1 MRGDWQRLPEF
12 ISGVVSRR
20 IWEVKFIIAAGQRE
34 SDSKRQPRLTDEILM
49 ISKRYTV
56 IATAVILLISSGSFL
71 SLLNAV
77 QAVISDEKSNST
89 PPVKAKK
96 SGGNT
101 VNQADNDKAEKG
113 AESAPA
119 NRLARE
125 SSPYLLMH
133 AHNPVDWYPW
143 GPAAFEKARA
153 ENKPVFLSV
162 GYSSCYW
169 CHVMER
175 QVFSNPKIA
184 DYMNA
189 HFVCI
194 KVDREE
200 RPDVDDIYM
209 TSLIVYQQATGAGG
223 GGGWPLSM
231 FLTPEGDP
239 IAGAT
244 YLPPEDSPDGRT
256 GFLTVA
262 NRITE
267 IWTDKPESVSGSAAM
282 IAREVRRLSGPLVLA
297 EPTDLNRELLEAV
310 VTGIEGRYDPEYG
323 GVDFNERRP
332 DGPRFPNVP
341 RLQLLLGVHA
351 KNPRPELLKIVDHS
365 LTAMAKGGIR
375 DHLGGGFHRYSTDRR
390 WNVPHFEKML
400 YDQAQLLEV
409 YAQAALLTDNP
420 LYRQVI
426 AELVVFLER
435 EMTLPGGGFCAALDA
450 ETNAIEGESYV
461 WTEAQIRETLKPD
474 DAELFMTA
482 YGFHEP
488 QEFEHGRVLFLPNT
502 IAELAAQLSTDAVS
516 LETRL
521 ADMRTQL
528 LDVRAM
534 RPSPLLDDKVLT
546 EWNALMIQGL
556 ATSGQLLG
564 REHDLQLATK
574 AADFLLTHL
583 RDSEGHLLRSWR
595 NETPGPRGYL
605 DDYACLAS
613 ALRTLHVATKDA
625 RWLTA
630 ANELTTLQIAQF
642 YDESQATFFFT
653 AHDHEKLFARTSSP
667 YDSVSP
673 SGNSIT
679 IRNLLALSAHDPE
692 FRRVAESTLK
702 RFSGALNAA
711 PVSCAGLGM
720 ALQDLLELQAIEAKT
735 ATGLLGLPLKKIRRG
750 VTNETQDVSLTTR
763 LTRPIFTAVASED
776 APQPTADPP
785 LQTALES
792 VEQQAFKP
800 VLPNPLTPSPFKQAQ
815 DSPVKVKIYPYFD
828 KLERG
833 GKCLVAIE
841 LTIADGWHINAN
853 PANPDFTIPTDVKI
867 TSKQKVKM
875 TKVKYPKHELLEVE
889 GQDDPSHVYGERVI
903 IYALLEIA
911 ADETAEEAELE
922 VEVRVQACNSKTCEP
937 PETKK
942 LIGKRPLANPG
953 EEIKRIHESKFPKDD
968 DQETDK
974 DKQKEQDDAQKPENA
989 AEKKAQ

>member
-1 MRGDWQRLPEF
+1 
-12 ISGVVSRR
+12 
-20 IWEVKFIIAAGQRE
+20 
-34 SDSKRQPRLTDEILM
+34 M
-49 ISKRYTV
+49 ISKWFAVNATV
-56 IATAVILLISSGSFL
+56 MILLVSFGSLCGLFPL
-71 SLLNAV
+71 ANAV
-77 QAVISDEKSNST
+77 PATVSDEKSSST
-89 PPVKAKK
+89 PPATPEK
-96 SGGNT
+96 SVTNASEQNEQG
-101 VNQADNDKAEKG
+101 QAPKG
-113 AESAPA
+113 TESVPA

-143 GPAAFEKARA
+143 GPEAFEKARA
-153 ENKPVFLSV
+153 EKKPVFLSV

-175 QVFSNPKIA
+175 QVFSNQKIA
-184 DYMNA
+184 DYMNG

-262 NRITE
+262 NRISELWTE
-267 IWTDKPESVSGSAAM
+267 KQEAVTGSAAM
-282 IAREVRRLSGPLVLA
+282 IAREVRRLSGPMVLA
-297 EPTDLNRELLEAV
+297 EPKELTRELLEAV
-310 VTGIEGRYDPEYG
+310 ATGIEGRYDPDYG

-332 DGPRFPNVP
+332 DGPRFPNAP
-341 RLQLLLGVHA
+341 RLQFLLGLHA
-351 KNPRPELLKIVDHS
+351 ENPRPELLKIVDHS

-400 YDQAQLLEV
+400 YDQAQLLEA

-426 AELVVFLER
+426 EELVVFLER
-435 EMTLPGGGFCAALDA
+435 EMTLPGGGFCSALDA

-461 WTEAQIRETLKPD
+461 WTEAQIREKLKPD

-482 YGFHEP
+482 YGFHEA
-488 QEFEHGRVLFLPNT
+488 QSFEHGRVLFLPIT
-502 IAELAAQLSTDAVS
+502 VAELEAQQSTDAVS
-516 LETRL
+516 LEARL
-521 ADMRTQL
+521 VDMRNQL
-528 LDVRAM
+528 LQVRAM

-556 ATSGQLLG
+556 ATSGQLPG

-642 YDESQATFFFT
+642 YDEAQSTFFFT

-679 IRNLLALSAHDPE
+679 IRNLLALRDHDPQ
-692 FRRVAESTLK
+692 FRNIAESTLK
-702 RFSGALNAA
+702 RFSGALDAA

-720 ALQDLLELQAIEAKT
+720 ALQDLLELQAVEAKG
-735 ATGLLGLPLKKIRRG
+735 ATGLLDSPVRNRLRG
-750 VTNETQDVSLTTR
+750 VTDETRDASVTAR
-763 LTRPIFTAVASED
+763 FGDPIYAAVAGED
-776 APQPTADPP
+776 AQ
-785 LQTALES
+785 QTKEEVPKQTGSES
-792 VEQQAFKP
+792 GEQQAFKP
-800 VLPNPLTPSPFKQAQ
+800 VLPDPVTPQPFKPGQE
-815 DSPVKVKIYPYFD
+815 SPVKVKIYPYFD
-828 KLERG
+828 QLERG
-833 GKCLVAIE
+833 GKCLMAIE

-853 PANPDFTIPTDVKI
+853 PSNPEFTIPTEVKI
-867 TSKQKVKM
+867 TSKQKITM
-875 TKVKYPKHELLEVE
+875 TKVKYPKHELLDVE
-889 GQDDPSHVYGERVI
+889 GQDEPSHVYGERVI

-911 ADETAEEAELE
+911 DDETAEVAELE
-922 VEVRVQACNSKTCEP
+922 VEVKVQACNSKTCEP

-953 EEIKRIHESKFPKDD
+953 DEIKRIHESKFPKDD
-968 DQETDK
+968 EK
-974 DKQKEQDDAQKPENA
+974 DEDEEKADAQKDENGVR
-989 AEKKAQ
+989 KKDE

>member
-1 MRGDWQRLPEF
+1 M
-12 ISGVVSRR
+12 S
-20 IWEVKFIIAAGQRE
+20 
-34 SDSKRQPRLTDEILM
+34 SKKLAVT
-49 ISKRYTV
+49 
-56 IATAVILLISSGSFL
+56 ATAVIWVGSFCGAFPGVA
-71 SLLNAV
+71 NAV
-77 QAVISDEKSNST
+77 QAAISDDGSST
-89 PPVKAKK
+89 TPVTTEESVTNASDQVDKGKAQHGTE
-96 SGGNT
+96 SG
-101 VNQADNDKAEKG
+101 
-113 AESAPA
+113 PA

-143 GPAAFEKARA
+143 GPEAFEKART

-175 QVFSNPKIA
+175 QVFSNQKIA
-184 DYMNA
+184 DFLKE

-262 NRITE
+262 SRVTE
-267 IWTDKPESVSGSAAM
+267 LWTDKKEAVTGSAAM
-282 IAREVRRLSGPLVLA
+282 IAREVRRLSGPMVLA
-297 EPTDLNRELLEAV
+297 EPADLTRELLEAV
-310 VTGIEGRYDPEYG
+310 ATGIEGRYDSEYG

-341 RLQLLLGVHA
+341 RLQFLLGLHA
-351 KNPRPELLKIVDHS
+351 ENPRPELLKIVDHS
-365 LTAMAKGGIR
+365 LTAMANGGIR

-409 YAQAALLTDNP
+409 YAQAALLTENP

-426 AELVVFLER
+426 EELVVFLER
-435 EMTLPGGGFCAALDA
+435 EMTLPGGGFCSALDA

-488 QEFEHGRVLFLPNT
+488 QSFEHGRVLFLPIT
-502 IAELAAQLSTDAVS
+502 VTELAAKNSTDAAG
-516 LETRL
+516 LEARL
-521 ADMRTQL
+521 AEMRSQL
-528 LDVRAM
+528 LQVRSK

-556 ATSGQLLG
+556 ATSGQLPG
-564 REHDLQLATK
+564 REHDLKLASK
-574 AADFLLTHL
+574 AADFLLAHL

-595 NETPGPRGYL
+595 NEKPGPRGYL

-613 ALRTLHVATKDA
+613 ALRTLHTATKDA
-625 RWLTA
+625 RWLAA
-630 ANELTTLQIAQF
+630 ANELTALQIAQF
-642 YDESQATFFFT
+642 YDEAQATFFFT

-679 IRNLLALSAHDPE
+679 IRNLLALRDHDPQ
-692 FRRVAESTLK
+692 FRRIAESTLK
-702 RFSGALNAA
+702 RFSGALDAA

-720 ALQDLLELQAIEAKT
+720 ALQDLLELQAVEAKG
-735 ATGLLGLPLKKIRRG
+735 ATGLLDSQVRKTLR
-750 VTNETQDVSLTTR
+750 VV
-763 LTRPIFTAVASED
+763 
-776 APQPTADPP
+776 TADPQGGSVDARFGHP
-785 LQTALES
+785 VFTSVAAEDAQQPKEEAPKQTES
-792 VEQQAFKP
+792 ESSEQQAFKP
-800 VLPNPLTPSPFKQAQ
+800 VLPDPVTPQPFKQGQ
-815 DSPVKVKIYPYFD
+815 ESPVKVKIYPYFD

-833 GKCLVAIE
+833 GECLMAIE

-853 PANPDFTIPTDVKI
+853 PSNPDFTIPTEVKI

-889 GQDDPSHVYGERVI
+889 GQDEPSHVYGERVI

-911 ADETAEEAELE
+911 ADETADEAELE
-922 VEVRVQACNSKTCEP
+922 VEVKVQACNSKTCEP

-953 EEIKRIHESKFPKDD
+953 DEIKRIHESKFPKDD
-968 DQETDK
+968 EKEK
-974 DKQKEQDDAQKPENA
+974 DGEKDDAQKDENENGI
-989 AEKKAQ
+989 EKKDE

>member
-1 MRGDWQRLPEF
+1 MSLK
-12 ISGVVSRR
+12 
-20 IWEVKFIIAAGQRE
+20 KFAV
-34 SDSKRQPRLTDEILM
+34 
-49 ISKRYTV
+49 TV
-56 IATAVILLISSGSFL
+56 IAGMLPISFISLCGSIPGVA
-71 SLLNAV
+71 NAV
-77 QAVISDEKSNST
+77 QAAVSDEKSSST
-89 PPVKAKK
+89 TPDTTEK
-96 SGGNT
+96 S
-101 VNQADNDKAEKG
+101 VIDASDQAHDGKG
-113 AESAPA
+113 QKGTESVPA

-143 GPAAFEKARA
+143 GPEAFEKARA

-175 QVFSNPKIA
+175 QVFSNQKIA
-184 DYMNA
+184 DYMNE
-189 HFVCI
+189 HFVCV

-231 FLTPEGDP
+231 FLTPAGDP

-267 IWTDKPESVSGSAAM
+267 LWTDKQEAVSGSAAM

-297 EPTDLNRELLEAV
+297 EPKDLTRELLEAV
-310 VTGIEGRYDPEYG
+310 ATGIEGRYDPDYG

-332 DGPRFPNVP
+332 DGPRFPNAP
-341 RLQLLLGVHA
+341 RLQFLLGLHA
-351 KNPRPELLKIVDHS
+351 ENPRPELLKIVDHS

-400 YDQAQLLEV
+400 YDQAQLLEA

-426 AELVVFLER
+426 EELVVFLER
-435 EMTLPGGGFCAALDA
+435 EMTLPGGGFCSALDA

-461 WTEAQIRETLKPD
+461 WTEAQIRETLKPG

-488 QEFEHGRVLFLPNT
+488 QSFEHGRVLFLPIT
-502 IAELAAQLSTDAVS
+502 VAELAAQQSTDTAS
-516 LETRL
+516 LEARL
-521 ADMRTQL
+521 AGMRNQL
-528 LDVRAM
+528 LQVRSM

-556 ATSGQLLG
+556 ATSGQLPG
-564 REHDLQLATK
+564 REHDLQLASK

-583 RDSEGHLLRSWR
+583 RDSDGHLLRSWR
-595 NETPGPRGYL
+595 NEKPGPRGYL

-642 YDESQATFFFT
+642 YDDAQATFFFT

-679 IRNLLALSAHDPE
+679 VRNLLALREHDPQ
-692 FRRVAESTLK
+692 FRSIAESTLK
-702 RFSGALNAA
+702 RFSGALDAA

-720 ALQDLLELQAIEAKT
+720 ALQDLLELQTKEAKGS
-735 ATGLLGLPLKKIRRG
+735 TGLLDSPVRDTLRVVTADTGDVG
-750 VTNETQDVSLTTR
+750 VTAGFASPVFTSIAGEDTQQPKNEAPKQ
-763 LTRPIFTAVASED
+763 PESEG
-776 APQPTADPP
+776 
-785 LQTALES
+785 

-800 VLPNPLTPSPFKQAQ
+800 VLPDPLTPSPFRQGQ
-815 DSPVKVKIYPYFD
+815 ESPVKVKIYPYFD

-833 GKCLVAIE
+833 GTCLMAIE

-853 PANPDFTIPTDVKI
+853 PSNPDFTIPTEVKI
-867 TSKQKVKM
+867 TSKQKIKM
-875 TKVKYPKHELLEVE
+875 TKVKYPKHELLDVE
-889 GQDDPSHVYGERVI
+889 GQDEPTHVYGERVI
-903 IYALLEIA
+903 VYALLEIA
-911 ADETAEEAELE
+911 ADETAEEAVLE
-922 VEVRVQACNSKTCEP
+922 VEVKVQACNSKTCEP

-953 EEIKRIHESKFPKDD
+953 DEIKRIHESKFPKDEEKD
-968 DQETDK
+968 EQSKEEDK
-974 DKQKEQDDAQKPENA
+974 DAAQKDEKGV
-989 AEKKAQ
+989 EKKGE

>member
-1 MRGDWQRLPEF
+1 MVSVPLPSRLPRF
-12 ISGVVSRR
+12 FAGISDGTRSVPDTSS
-20 IWEVKFIIAAGQRE
+20 QT
-34 SDSKRQPRLTDEILM
+34 DPQSKPRLSDEIFM
-49 ISKRYTV
+49 HSIRFV
-56 IATAVILLISSGSFL
+56 VPATAVIMVCTFGSLCSSFTGVVNSVHA
-71 SLLNAV
+71 AV
-77 QAVISDEKSNST
+77 AVEGNST
-89 PPVKAKK
+89 TPATTEESVTNTSVQGDNGQTAKAME
-96 SGGNT
+96 SGPT
-101 VNQADNDKAEKG
+101 
-113 AESAPA
+113 

-125 SSPYLLMH
+125 SSPYLLLH

-143 GPAAFEKARA
+143 GPEAFEKART
-153 ENKPVFLSV
+153 EGKPVFLSV

-175 QVFSNPKIA
+175 QVFSNQKIA
-184 DYMNA
+184 DYMNE
-189 HFVCI
+189 HFICV

-200 RPDVDDIYM
+200 RPDIDDIYM

-262 NRITE
+262 SRIME
-267 IWTDKPESVSGSAAM
+267 LWTDKQETLSGSAAM
-282 IAREVRRLSGPLVLA
+282 IAREVRRLSGPMILA
-297 EPTDLNRELLEAV
+297 EPKELTRELLEAV
-310 VTGIEGRYDPEYG
+310 VAGIEGRYDPEYG
-323 GVDFNERRP
+323 GVDFNQRRP

-341 RLQLLLGVHA
+341 RLQFLLALHA
-351 KNPRPELLKIVDHS
+351 ENPRPEILKIVDHT

-400 YDQAQLLEV
+400 YDQAQLLEA

-426 AELVVFLER
+426 EELVVFIER
-435 EMTLPGGGFCAALDA
+435 EMTLPGGGFCSALDA

-461 WTEAQIRETLKPD
+461 WTEAQIREALKPE

-488 QEFEHGRVLFLPNT
+488 QSFEHGRVLFLPVT
-502 IAELAAQLSTDAVS
+502 VTELAAIQSTDAAS
-516 LETRL
+516 LEARL
-521 ADMRTQL
+521 ADMRNQL
-528 LDVRAM
+528 LQIRSK

-556 ATSGQLLG
+556 ATSGQLPG
-564 REHDLQLATK
+564 REHDLQLASK

-642 YDESQATFFFT
+642 YDEAQSTFFFT

-679 IRNLLALSAHDPE
+679 IRNLLALSNDNPK
-692 FRRVAESTLK
+692 FREIAESTLR
-702 RFSGALNAA
+702 RFSGALDAA

-720 ALQDLLELQAIEAKT
+720 ALQDLLQLKSMET
-735 ATGLLGLPLKKIRRG
+735 TGATGLLDSAVRKTFRV
-750 VTNETQDVSLTTR
+750 VTVEPQDGCVTAR
-763 LTRPIFTAVASED
+763 FGRPIFTSVDGEVGQTLKEEAPENTESEIG
-776 APQPTADPP
+776 
-785 LQTALES
+785 
-792 VEQQAFKP
+792 EQHAFKP
-800 VLPNPLTPSPFKQAQ
+800 VLPDPLTPSPFKQGQ
-815 DSPVKVKIYPYFD
+815 ESPVKVKIYPYFD

-833 GKCLVAIE
+833 SKCLVAIE

-853 PANPDFTIPTDVKI
+853 PANPEFTIPTEVKI
-867 TSKQKVKM
+867 TSKQKIRM
-875 TKVKYPKHELLEVE
+875 TKVKYPKHELLDVE
-889 GQDDPSHVYGERVI
+889 GQDEPSHVYGERVI

-911 ADETAEEAELE
+911 ADETADEAELE
-922 VEVRVQACNSKTCEP
+922 VEVKVQACNSKTCEP
-937 PETKK
+937 PETRK
-942 LIGKRPLANPG
+942 LVGKRPLANPG
-953 EEIKRIHESKFPKDD
+953 DEIKRINESKFPK
-968 DQETDK
+968 EGEE
-974 DKQKEQDDAQKPENA
+974 KQD
-989 AEKKAQ
+989 AEKDVKDE

>member
-1 MRGDWQRLPEF
+1 
-12 ISGVVSRR
+12 
-20 IWEVKFIIAAGQRE
+20 
-34 SDSKRQPRLTDEILM
+34 M
-49 ISKRYTV
+49 ISKWFAVNATV
-56 IATAVILLISSGSFL
+56 MILLVSCGSLCGLFPGVA
-71 SLLNAV
+71 NAV
-77 QAVISDEKSNST
+77 QATGSDEKSNST
-89 PPVKAKK
+89 TPATTEK
-96 SGGNT
+96 SVTNASEPDDHG
-101 VNQADNDKAEKG
+101 QAPQGTEAV
-113 AESAPA
+113 PA

-143 GPAAFEKARA
+143 GPEAFEKARA
-153 ENKPVFLSV
+153 ENRPVFLSV

-175 QVFSNPKIA
+175 QVFSNQKIA
-184 DYMNA
+184 DYMNE

-239 IAGAT
+239 VAGAT

-262 NRITE
+262 SRITE
-267 IWTDKPESVSGSAAM
+267 LWTDKQEAVAGSAAM
-282 IAREVRRLSGPLVLA
+282 IAREVRRLSGPMVLA
-297 EPTDLNRELLEAV
+297 EPKDLTRELLDAV
-310 VTGIEGRYDPEYG
+310 VTGIEGRYDPDHG

-332 DGPRFPNVP
+332 EGPRFPNAP
-341 RLQLLLGVHA
+341 RLLFLLGLHA
-351 KNPRPELLKIVDHS
+351 ENPRPELLKIVDHS

-400 YDQAQLLEV
+400 YDQAQLLET

-420 LYRQVI
+420 LYLRVI
-426 AELVVFLER
+426 ADLVVFLER
-435 EMTLPGGGFCAALDA
+435 EMTLPGGGFCSALDA

-488 QEFEHGRVLFLPNT
+488 QSFEHGRVLFLPIT
-502 IAELAAQLSTDAVS
+502 VEELAAQQSIDAVS
-516 LETRL
+516 LEARL
-521 ADMRTQL
+521 ADMRNQL
-528 LDVRAM
+528 LQVRSM

-556 ATSGQLLG
+556 ATSGQLPG
-564 REHDLQLATK
+564 REHDLQLAAK

-613 ALRTLHVATKDA
+613 ALRTLHGATQDA

-642 YDESQATFFFT
+642 YDEAQSTFFFT

-673 SGNSIT
+673 SGNSIA
-679 IRNLLALSAHDPE
+679 IRNLLALSDHDPQ
-692 FRRVAESTLK
+692 FRKVAESTLK
-702 RFSGALNAA
+702 RFSGALDAA

-720 ALQDLLELQAIEAKT
+720 ALQDLLALQAK
-735 ATGLLGLPLKKIRRG
+735 
-750 VTNETQDVSLTTR
+750 D
-763 LTRPIFTAVASED
+763 D
-776 APQPTADPP
+776 APQPNGSDSGA
-785 LQTALES
+785 
-792 VEQQAFKP
+792 QQAFKP
-800 VLPNPLTPSPFKQAQ
+800 VLPDPLAPSPFRQGQ
-815 DSPVKVKIYPYFD
+815 ESPVKVKIYPYFD

-833 GKCLVAIE
+833 GKCLMAIE

-853 PANPDFTIPTDVKI
+853 PSNPDFTIPTEVKI

-875 TKVKYPKHELLEVE
+875 TKVKYPKHELLDVE
-889 GQDDPSHVYGERVI
+889 GQDEPSHVYGERVI

-911 ADETAEEAELE
+911 ADETAEVAELE
-922 VEVRVQACNSKTCEP
+922 VEVKVQACNSKACEL

-953 EEIKRIHESKFPKDD
+953 DKIKRMHVSKFPKDD
-968 DQETDK
+968 GK
-974 DKQKEQDDAQKPENA
+974 DEDEEKADALQDGKNV
-989 AEKKAQ
+989 EKKDE

>member
-1 MRGDWQRLPEF
+1 
-12 ISGVVSRR
+12 
-20 IWEVKFIIAAGQRE
+20 
-34 SDSKRQPRLTDEILM
+34 
-49 ISKRYTV
+49 
-56 IATAVILLISSGSFL
+56 
-71 SLLNAV
+71 
-77 QAVISDEKSNST
+77 
-89 PPVKAKK
+89 
-96 SGGNT
+96 
-101 VNQADNDKAEKG
+101 
-113 AESAPA
+113 
-119 NRLARE
+119 
-125 SSPYLLMH
+125 
-133 AHNPVDWYPW
+133 VDWYPW
-143 GPAAFEKARA
+143 GPEAFEKART
-153 ENKPVFLSV
+153 EGKPVFLSV

-175 QVFSNPKIA
+175 QVFSNQKIA
-184 DYMNA
+184 DYMNE
-189 HFVCI
+189 HFVCV

-200 RPDVDDIYM
+200 RPDIDDIYM

-267 IWTDKPESVSGSAAM
+267 LWTDKRETISGSAAM

-297 EPTDLNRELLEAV
+297 QPKELTRDLLEAV

-323 GVDFNERRP
+323 GVDFNQRRT

-341 RLQLLLGVHA
+341 RLLFLLELHA
-351 KNPRPELLKIVDHS
+351 EIPRPELLRIVDHS

-400 YDQAQLLEV
+400 YDQAQLLEA
-409 YAQAALLTDNP
+409 YARAALLTGNP
-420 LYRQVI
+420 MYRQVI
-426 AELVVFLER
+426 EELVVFVER
-435 EMTLPGGGFCAALDA
+435 EMTLPGGGFCSALDA

-461 WTEAQIRETLKPD
+461 WTEAQIREALKPD

-488 QEFEHGRVLFLPNT
+488 QSFEHGRVLFLPVT
-502 IAELAAQLSTDAVS
+502 VTELAAIQSTDAVS
-516 LETRL
+516 LEARL
-521 ADMRTQL
+521 ADMRNQL
-528 LDVRAM
+528 LQIRSK

-546 EWNALMIQGL
+546 EWNALLIQGL
-556 ATSGQLLG
+556 ATSGQLPG
-564 REHDLQLATK
+564 REHDLQLASK

-583 RDSEGHLLRSWR
+583 RDTDGHLLRSWR

-642 YDESQATFFFT
+642 YDEAQSTFFFT

-679 IRNLLALSAHDPE
+679 IRNLLALRDHDPQ
-692 FRRVAESTLK
+692 FRNIAESTLK
-702 RFSGALNAA
+702 RFSGALDAA

-720 ALQDLLELQAIEAKT
+720 ALQDLLELQAVEAKG
-735 ATGLLGLPLKKIRRG
+735 ATGLL
-750 VTNETQDVSLTTR
+750 
-763 LTRPIFTAVASED
+763 D
-776 APQPTADPP
+776 APVRNTLRGFTEKTRDASVTARFGDAICVSVAGDDAEQPKEEVPQ
-785 LQTALES
+785 QTGAES
-792 VEQQAFKP
+792 VQQAFKP
-800 VLPNPLTPSPFKQAQ
+800 VLPDPVAPQPFRQGKE
-815 DSPVKVKIYPYFD
+815 SPVKVKIYPYFD

-833 GKCLVAIE
+833 GECLMAIE

-853 PANPDFTIPTDVKI
+853 PSNPDFTIPTEVKI
-867 TSKQKVKM
+867 TSKQKIKM
-875 TKVKYPKHELLEVE
+875 TRVKYPKHELLEVE
-889 GQDDPSHVYGERVI
+889 GQDEPSHVYGERVI

-911 ADETAEEAELE
+911 ADETAKEAELE
-922 VEVRVQACNSKTCEP
+922 VEVKVQACNSKTCEP

-968 DQETDK
+968 EQDEIEDK
-974 DKQKEQDDAQKPENA
+974 DAAQKVEKGV
-989 AEKKAQ
+989 EKKNE

>member
-1 MRGDWQRLPEF
+1 M
-12 ISGVVSRR
+12 S
-20 IWEVKFIIAAGQRE
+20 
-34 SDSKRQPRLTDEILM
+34 SKRFAV
-49 ISKRYTV
+49 S
-56 IATAVILLISSGSFL
+56 ATALVLQVSLGSLCGLFSGASI
-71 SLLNAV
+71 AV
-77 QAVISDEKSNST
+77 QAAVSDEKSSPTT
-89 PPVKAKK
+89 PLTTEK
-96 SGGNT
+96 SVPN
-101 VNQADNDKAEKG
+101 ASDPDHSDRAEKG
-113 AESAPA
+113 TESVEA

-143 GPAAFEKARA
+143 GPEAFEKARA

-175 QVFSNPKIA
+175 QVFSSRKIA
-184 DYMNA
+184 DYMNE

-244 YLPPEDSPDGRT
+244 YLPPEDSPEGRT

-267 IWTDKPESVSGSAAM
+267 LWTDKQEAVSGSAAM
-282 IAREVRRLSGPLVLA
+282 IAREVRRLSGPMVLA
-297 EPTDLNRELLEAV
+297 EPKDLTRELLEAV
-310 VTGIEGRYDPEYG
+310 ATAIEGRYDPDYG

-341 RLQLLLGVHA
+341 RLQFLLGLHA
-351 KNPRPELLKIVDHS
+351 ESPRPELLKIVDHS

-400 YDQAQLLEV
+400 YDQAQLLEA

-426 AELVVFLER
+426 DELVVFLER
-435 EMTLPGGGFCAALDA
+435 EMTLPGGGFCSALDA

-488 QEFEHGRVLFLPNT
+488 QSFEHGRVLYLPIT
-502 IAELAAQLSTDAVS
+502 VAELAAQQSTDAVS

-521 ADMRTQL
+521 ADMRNQL
-528 LDVRAM
+528 LHVRSM

-556 ATSGQLLG
+556 ATSGQLPG
-564 REHDLQLATK
+564 RQHDLQLASK

-595 NETPGPRGYL
+595 NDTPGPRGYL

-613 ALRTLHVATKDA
+613 ALRTLHLATKDA

-630 ANELTTLQIAQF
+630 ANELTTLQIALF
-642 YDESQATFFFT
+642 YDAAQSTFFFT

-679 IRNLLALSAHDPE
+679 IRNLLALRDHDPQ
-692 FRRVAESTLK
+692 FRNIAESTLK
-702 RFSGALNAA
+702 RFSGALDAA

-720 ALQDLLELQAIEAKT
+720 ALQDLLALQAVEAKG
-735 ATGLLGLPLKKIRRG
+735 ATGLLDSPVRNTLRG
-750 VTNETQDVSLTTR
+750 VTDATR
-763 LTRPIFTAVASED
+763 DASVTVRLGDPVYASVAGED
-776 APQPTADPP
+776 AKQPKEEVPKRTGA
-785 LQTALES
+785 ES
-792 VEQQAFKP
+792 GEQQAFKP
-800 VLPNPLTPSPFKQAQ
+800 VLPDPVAPQPFRQGKE
-815 DSPVKVKIYPYFD
+815 SRVKVKIYPYFD

-833 GKCLVAIE
+833 GECLMAIE

-853 PANPDFTIPTDVKI
+853 PANPDFTIPTEVKI
-867 TSKQKVKM
+867 TSKQKIKM
-875 TKVKYPKHELLEVE
+875 TRVKYPKHELLEVE
-889 GQDDPSHVYGERVI
+889 GQDEPSHVYGERVI

-911 ADETAEEAELE
+911 ADETAEAAELE
-922 VEVRVQACNSKTCEP
+922 VEVKVQACNSKTCEP

-953 EEIKRIHESKFPKDD
+953 DEIKRIHESKFPKDD
-968 DQETDK
+968 EKDEVEDK
-974 DKQKEQDDAQKPENA
+974 DDAQKVEKA
-989 AEKKAQ
+989 VEKKNE

>member
-1 MRGDWQRLPEF
+1 MN
-12 ISGVVSRR
+12 
-20 IWEVKFIIAAGQRE
+20 
-34 SDSKRQPRLTDEILM
+34 SKRLAVT
-49 ISKRYTV
+49 
-56 IATAVILLISSGSFL
+56 AAAVIWVGSFCG
-71 SLLNAV
+71 SFPGMANAV
-77 QAVISDEKSNST
+77 QAAASDDESST
-89 PPVKAKK
+89 TPVTTEESVTNASDQVDHGKAQEETK
-96 SGGNT
+96 SGP
-101 VNQADNDKAEKG
+101 V
-113 AESAPA
+113 

-143 GPAAFEKARA
+143 GPEAFEKART

-175 QVFSNPKIA
+175 QVFSNQKIA
-184 DYMNA
+184 DYMKE

-244 YLPPEDSPDGRT
+244 YLPPEDSADGRT

-262 NRITE
+262 SRITE
-267 IWTDKPESVSGSAAM
+267 LWTEKKETVSGSAAM
-282 IAREVRRLSGPLVLA
+282 IAREVRRLSGPMVLA
-297 EPTDLNRELLEAV
+297 EPADLTRELLEAV
-310 VTGIEGRYDPEYG
+310 VTGIEGRYDSEYG

-341 RLQLLLGVHA
+341 RLLFLLGLHA
-351 KNPRPELLKIVDHS
+351 ENPRPELLKIVDHS

-409 YAQAALLTDNP
+409 YAQAALLTENP

-426 AELVVFLER
+426 EELVVFLER
-435 EMTLPGGGFCAALDA
+435 EMTLPGGGFCSALDA

-461 WTEAQIRETLKPD
+461 WTEAQIRETLAPD

-488 QEFEHGRVLFLPNT
+488 QSFEHGRVLFLPIT
-502 IAELAAQLSTDAVS
+502 VAELAAENSTDVAS
-516 LETRL
+516 LEARL
-521 ADMRTQL
+521 AEMRSQL
-528 LDVRAM
+528 LQVRSK

-556 ATSGQLLG
+556 ATSGQLPG
-564 REHDLQLATK
+564 REHDLQLASK
-574 AADFLLTHL
+574 AADFLLAHL
-583 RDSEGHLLRSWR
+583 RDGEGHLLRSWR

-613 ALRTLHVATKDA
+613 ALRTLHAATKDA
-625 RWLTA
+625 RWLAT
-630 ANELTTLQIAQF
+630 ANELTALQIAQF
-642 YDESQATFFFT
+642 YDEAQATFFFT

-679 IRNLLALSAHDPE
+679 IRNLLALRDHDPQ
-692 FRRVAESTLK
+692 FRRIAESTLK
-702 RFSGALNAA
+702 RFSGALDAA

-720 ALQDLLELQAIEAKT
+720 ALQDLLELQAVEAQG
-735 ATGLLGLPLKKIRRG
+735 AVGLLDSPLNRTSRVITADLDG
-750 VTNETQDVSLTTR
+750 GSVNTR
-763 LTRPIFTAVASED
+763 LVHPVFTSD
-776 APQPTADPP
+776 AAENAQQPKEELPV
-785 LQTALES
+785 QTEPES
-792 VEQQAFKP
+792 SEQQAFKP
-800 VLPNPLTPSPFKQAQ
+800 VLPDPVAPSPFKQGQ
-815 DSPVKVKIYPYFD
+815 ESPVKVKIYPYFD

-833 GKCLVAIE
+833 GKCLMAIE

-853 PANPDFTIPTDVKI
+853 PSNPDFTIPTEVKI
-867 TSKQKVKM
+867 TSKQKIKM

-889 GQDDPSHVYGERVI
+889 GQNDPSHVYGEKVI

-911 ADETAEEAELE
+911 DDETADEAELE
-922 VEVRVQACNSKTCEP
+922 VEVKVQACNSKTCEP

-953 EEIKRIHESKFPKDD
+953 DEIKRIHESKFPKDD
-968 DQETDK
+968 EKGK
-974 DKQKEQDDAQKPENA
+974 DGEKDDAQKDENGI
-989 AEKKAQ
+989 EKKAE

>member
-1 MRGDWQRLPEF
+1 M
-12 ISGVVSRR
+12 S
-20 IWEVKFIIAAGQRE
+20 
-34 SDSKRQPRLTDEILM
+34 SKTLAVT
-49 ISKRYTV
+49 
-56 IATAVILLISSGSFL
+56 ATAVVLLSSVGSLCGSFPGLSLTVQTTVADEVSSTSPVATEESVTSALSESGKDKAKNGTESGS
-71 SLLNAV
+71 
-77 QAVISDEKSNST
+77 
-89 PPVKAKK
+89 
-96 SGGNT
+96 
-101 VNQADNDKAEKG
+101 
-113 AESAPA
+113 A
-119 NRLARE
+119 NRLSRE

-143 GPAAFEKARA
+143 GPEAFEKART
-153 ENKPVFLSV
+153 ESKPVFLSV

-175 QVFSNPKIA
+175 QVFSNRKIA
-184 DYMNA
+184 DYMNE

-200 RPDVDDIYM
+200 RPDIDDIYM

-267 IWTDKPESVSGSAAM
+267 LWTDRKEAVSGSAAM
-282 IAREVRRLSGPLVLA
+282 IAREVRRLSGPMVLA
-297 EPTDLNRELLEAV
+297 EPRDLTRELLEAV
-310 VTGIEGRYDPEYG
+310 VTGIEGRYDPDYG

-341 RLQLLLGVHA
+341 RLQFLLGLHGES
-351 KNPRPELLKIVDHS
+351 PRPELLKIVEHS

-400 YDQAQLLEV
+400 YDQAQMLEV

-426 AELVVFLER
+426 DELVVFLER
-435 EMTLPGGGFCAALDA
+435 EMTLPGGGFCSALDA

-488 QEFEHGRVLFLPNT
+488 QSFEHGRVLFLPIT
-502 IAELAAQLSTDAVS
+502 LAELAATHATDAAS
-516 LETRL
+516 LEARL
-521 ADMRTQL
+521 VEMRSQL
-528 LDVRAM
+528 LQVRSK
-534 RPSPLLDDKVLT
+534 RPRPLLDDKVLT

-556 ATSGQLLG
+556 ATSGQLPG
-564 REHDLQLATK
+564 REHDLQLASK

-613 ALRTLHVATKDA
+613 ALRTLHMATKDA

-630 ANELTTLQIAQF
+630 ANDLTTLQIAQF
-642 YDESQATFFFT
+642 YDEAQSTFYFT

-679 IRNLLALSAHDPE
+679 IRNLLALSDHHPE
-692 FRRVAESTLK
+692 FRQIAKSTLT
-702 RFSGALNAA
+702 RFSGALDSA

-720 ALQDLLELQAIEAKT
+720 ALQDLLELQTAEAKG
-735 ATGLLGLPLKKIRRG
+735 ASGLLNSKDQRTSRVAISDTRDFS
-750 VTNETQDVSLTTR
+750 VTSR
-763 LTRPIFTAVASED
+763 LGRPIFSSVAAED
-776 APQPTADPP
+776 AQQSEGDASKPT
-785 LQTALES
+785 ES
-792 VEQQAFKP
+792 ESIEHQAFKP
-800 VLPNPLTPSPFKQAQ
+800 VLPDPGTLSPLKQGQ
-815 DSPVKVKIYPYFD
+815 ESPVKVKIYPYFD

-853 PANPDFTIPTDVKI
+853 PSSPDFTIPTEVKI
-867 TSKQKVKM
+867 TSKQKIKM
-875 TKVKYPKHELLEVE
+875 TRVKYPKHELLDVE
-889 GQDDPSHVYGERVI
+889 GQDEPSHVYGGRVI
-903 IYALLEIA
+903 VYALLEIA
-911 ADETAEEAELE
+911 AEETANEAELE
-922 VEVRVQACNSKTCEP
+922 VEVKVQACNSQTCEP

-942 LIGKRPLANPG
+942 LVGKRPLANPG
-953 EEIKRIHESKFPKDD
+953 DEIKRIHESKFPKDD
-968 DQETDK
+968 EKEEEQEEGKVDVRK
-974 DKQKEQDDAQKPENA
+974 DTKGV
-989 AEKKAQ
+989 EKKVK

>member
-1 MRGDWQRLPEF
+1 MNL
-12 ISGVVSRR
+12 
-20 IWEVKFIIAAGQRE
+20 
-34 SDSKRQPRLTDEILM
+34 KRFAVT
-49 ISKRYTV
+49 
-56 IATAVILLISSGSFL
+56 ATAVILLV
-71 SLLNAV
+71 SLCGPFPRVANAV
-77 QAVISDEKSNST
+77 PVAASDEKSSSGA
-89 PPVKAKK
+89 PVTTETSVTNASNQDDNGKANE
-96 SGGNT
+96 GT
-101 VNQADNDKAEKG
+101 
-113 AESAPA
+113 ESVPA

-143 GPAAFEKARA
+143 GPEAFEKARA

-175 QVFSNPKIA
+175 QVFSNQKIA
-184 DYMNA
+184 AYMNE

-267 IWTDKPESVSGSAAM
+267 LWTDKQEAVTGSAAM
-282 IAREVRRLSGPLVLA
+282 IAREVRRLSGPMVLA
-297 EPTDLNRELLEAV
+297 EPKDLTRELLEAV
-310 VTGIEGRYDPEYG
+310 VTGIEGRYDPDYG

-332 DGPRFPNVP
+332 DGPRFPNAP
-341 RLQLLLGVHA
+341 RLQFLLGLHA
-351 KNPRPELLKIVDHS
+351 ENPRPELLKIVDHS

-400 YDQAQLLEV
+400 YDQAQLLEA

-426 AELVVFLER
+426 EELVVFLER
-435 EMTLPGGGFCAALDA
+435 EMTLPGGGFCSALDA

-488 QEFEHGRVLFLPNT
+488 QSFEHGRVLFLPNT
-502 IAELAAQLSTDAVS
+502 VAELAAQQSTDAVS

-521 ADMRTQL
+521 ADMRNQL
-528 LDVRAM
+528 LHVRSK

-556 ATSGQLLG
+556 ATSGQLPG
-564 REHDLQLATK
+564 REHDLQLAAK

-595 NETPGPRGYL
+595 NEKPGPRGYL

-630 ANELTTLQIAQF
+630 AIELTRLQIAQF
-642 YDESQATFFFT
+642 YDEAQSTFFFT

-679 IRNLLALSAHDPE
+679 IRNLLALSDHDPQ
-692 FRRVAESTLK
+692 FRSIAESTLK
-702 RFSGALNAA
+702 RFSGALDAA

-720 ALQDLLELQAIEAKT
+720 ALQDLLELQAVEAKS
-735 ATGLLGLPLKKIRRG
+735 ATGLLDSPVRKTLRG
-750 VTNETQDVSLTTR
+750 VTADPQDASVTAR
-763 LTRPIFTAVASED
+763 LGRSIFTSVVGENSQPEEEAPEPSES
-776 APQPTADPP
+776 
-785 LQTALES
+785 ES

-800 VLPNPLTPSPFKQAQ
+800 VLAGPLAPSPFRQGQ
-815 DSPVKVKIYPYFD
+815 ESPVKVKIYPYFD

-833 GKCLVAIE
+833 GKCLMAIE

-853 PANPDFTIPTDVKI
+853 PSNPDFTIPTEVKI
-867 TSKQKVKM
+867 TSKQKIKM

-889 GQDDPSHVYGERVI
+889 GQDEPSHVYGERVI

-911 ADETAEEAELE
+911 ADETAEVAELE
-922 VEVRVQACNSKTCEP
+922 VEVKVQACNSKTCEP

-953 EEIKRIHESKFPKDD
+953 DEIKRIHESKFPKDD
-968 DQETDK
+968 EKNEDEEK
-974 DKQKEQDDAQKPENA
+974 DGAQKD
-989 AEKKAQ
+989 EKGIDKKVE

>member
-1 MRGDWQRLPEF
+1 MSSIKLA
-12 ISGVVSRR
+12 V
-20 IWEVKFIIAAGQRE
+20 
-34 SDSKRQPRLTDEILM
+34 T
-49 ISKRYTV
+49 
-56 IATAVILLISSGSFL
+56 ATTAILLSSLCGSCCGVA
-71 SLLNAV
+71 SAM
-77 QAVISDEKSNST
+77 QAVADESVATTPVTTEESVKNASD
-89 PPVKAKK
+89 
-96 SGGNT
+96 
-101 VNQADNDKAEKG
+101 QADNGTAKKAT
-113 AESAPA
+113 ESGPA

-143 GPAAFEKARA
+143 GPEAFEKARS

-175 QVFSNPKIA
+175 QVFSNQKIA
-184 DYMNA
+184 DYMKE

-262 NRITE
+262 SRVTE
-267 IWTDKPESVSGSAAM
+267 LWTDKKEAVTGSAAM
-282 IAREVRRLSGPLVLA
+282 IAREVRRLSGPMVLA
-297 EPTDLNRELLEAV
+297 EPKELSRELLEAV
-310 VTGIEGRYDPEYG
+310 VTGIEGRYDPDFG

-341 RLQLLLGVHA
+341 RLQFLLGLHGE
-351 KNPRPELLKIVDHS
+351 NPRPELLKIVEHS

-409 YAQAALLTDNP
+409 YAQAALLADNP

-426 AELVVFLER
+426 EELVVFLER
-435 EMTLPGGGFCAALDA
+435 EMTLPDGGFCSALDA

-488 QEFEHGRVLFLPNT
+488 QSFEHGRVLFLPIT
-502 IAELAAQLSTDAVS
+502 VAELAAQESTDAAS
-516 LETRL
+516 LEARL
-521 ADMRTQL
+521 ADMRNQL
-528 LDVRAM
+528 LQVRKQ

-556 ATSGQLLG
+556 ATSGQLPG
-564 REHDLQLATK
+564 REHDLQLASK

-583 RDSEGHLLRSWR
+583 RDNEGHLLRSWR
-595 NETPGPRGYL
+595 NDIPGPRGYL
-605 DDYACLAS
+605 DDYACLTS
-613 ALRTLHVATKDA
+613 ALRTLHDATKDA

-630 ANELTTLQIAQF
+630 ADELTTLQIAQF
-642 YDESQATFFFT
+642 YDEAQSTFFFT

-679 IRNLLALSAHDPE
+679 IRNLLALSDHNPQ
-692 FRRVAESTLK
+692 FRKVAESTLK
-702 RFSGALNAA
+702 RFSGAMDAA

-720 ALQDLLELQAIEAKT
+720 ALQDLLELQAAEAKA
-735 ATGLLGLPLKKIRRG
+735 ATGLLNSPVNRASR
-750 VTNETQDVSLTTR
+750 VLTTDTRNGRVISR
-763 LTRPIFTAVASED
+763 LGRPIFTSADDENAESPKEE
-776 APQPTADPP
+776 APKPKEA
-785 LQTALES
+785 EG
-792 VEQQAFKP
+792 VEQQTFKP
-800 VLPNPLTPSPFKQAQ
+800 VLPDPATPSPFKQGQ
-815 DSPVKVKIYPYFD
+815 ESPVKVKIYPYYD

-833 GKCLVAIE
+833 GKCMMAIE
-841 LTIADGWHINAN
+841 LTIADGWHVNAN
-853 PANPDFTIPTDVKI
+853 PSNPKFTIPTEVKI
-867 TSKQKVKM
+867 TSKQKIKLA
-875 TKVKYPKHELLEVE
+875 KVKYPKHELLEVE
-889 GQDDPSHVYGERVI
+889 GQDEPSHVYGKRVI

-911 ADETAEEAELE
+911 ADETADEAELE
-922 VEVRVQACNSKTCEP
+922 VEVKVQACNSKTCEP

-953 EEIKRIHESKFPKDD
+953 DEIKRIHESKFPKDD
-968 DQETDK
+968 EKEEDK
-974 DKQKEQDDAQKPENA
+974 EKDDAPKDDAKNDDARKDENDV
-989 AEKKAQ
+989 EKKDE

>member
-1 MRGDWQRLPEF
+1 M
-12 ISGVVSRR
+12 SSK
-20 IWEVKFIIAAGQRE
+20 KFAVTAG
-34 SDSKRQPRLTDEILM
+34 S
-49 ISKRYTV
+49 
-56 IATAVILLISSGSFL
+56 VILLVSFGSLCSSIPGIV
-71 SLLNAV
+71 NAGQV
-77 QAVISDEKSNST
+77 VVSDEKNSSTT
-89 PPVKAKK
+89 PVTTEK
-96 SGGNT
+96 SVTNAT
-101 VNQADNDKAEKG
+101 DQNDHDKAPKG
-113 AESAPA
+113 TKSFPA

-143 GPAAFEKARA
+143 GPEAFEKARA

-175 QVFSNPKIA
+175 QVFSNQKIA
-184 DYMNA
+184 DYMNE

-262 NRITE
+262 SRITE
-267 IWTDKPESVSGSAAM
+267 LWTNKQEALTGSAAM
-282 IAREVRRLSGPLVLA
+282 IAREVRRLSGPMVLA
-297 EPTDLNRELLEAV
+297 EPKDLTRELLEAV

-332 DGPRFPNVP
+332 DGPRFPNAP
-341 RLQLLLGVHA
+341 RLQFLLGLHA
-351 KNPRPELLKIVDHS
+351 ETPRPELLKIVDHS

-400 YDQAQLLEV
+400 YDQAQLLET

-426 AELVVFLER
+426 DELVVFLER
-435 EMTLPGGGFCAALDA
+435 EMTLPGGGFCSALDA

-488 QEFEHGRVLFLPNT
+488 QSFEHGRVLFLPIT
-502 IAELAAQLSTDAVS
+502 VAELAAQRSTDAVS

-521 ADMRTQL
+521 ADMRNQL
-528 LDVRAM
+528 LQVRSM

-556 ATSGQLLG
+556 ATSGQLPG
-564 REHDLQLATK
+564 REHDLQLASK

-642 YDESQATFFFT
+642 YDEAQSTFFFT

-679 IRNLLALSAHDPE
+679 IRNLLALRHHDPQ
-692 FRRVAESTLK
+692 FRKVAESTLK
-702 RFSGALNAA
+702 RFSGALDAA

-720 ALQDLLELQAIEAKT
+720 ALQDLLELQQVEAILRASNELSEATSQDLQELQANREAPT
-735 ATGLLGLPLKKIRRG
+735 AT
-750 VTNETQDVSLTTR
+750 D
-763 LTRPIFTAVASED
+763 SEG
-776 APQPTADPP
+776 
-785 LQTALES
+785 

-800 VLPNPLTPSPFKQAQ
+800 VLPDPLTPSPFKQGQ
-815 DSPVKVKIYPYFD
+815 ESPVKVKIYPYFD
-828 KLERG
+828 KLQRG
-833 GKCLVAIE
+833 STCLMAIE

-853 PANPDFTIPTDVKI
+853 PSNPEFTIPTEVKI
-867 TSKQKVKM
+867 TSKQKIKM

-889 GQDDPSHVYGERVI
+889 GQDEPSHVYGKRVI

-911 ADETAEEAELE
+911 ADETAEVAELE
-922 VEVRVQACNSKTCEP
+922 VEVKVQACNSKTCEP

-953 EEIKRIHESKFPKDD
+953 DKIKRIHESKFPKDD
-968 DQETDK
+968 EKDEDEDK
-974 DKQKEQDDAQKPENA
+974 DGAQKD
-989 AEKKAQ
+989 EKGTRKKDE

>member
-1 MRGDWQRLPEF
+1 MNL
-12 ISGVVSRR
+12 
-20 IWEVKFIIAAGQRE
+20 
-34 SDSKRQPRLTDEILM
+34 KRFAVT
-49 ISKRYTV
+49 
-56 IATAVILLISSGSFL
+56 ATAMVLLVSCGSLRGPFPGVA
-71 SLLNAV
+71 NAV
-77 QAVISDEKSNST
+77 LVAVSDEKIGSDA
-89 PPVKAKK
+89 PVTTEK
-96 SGGNT
+96 SVTNASVQDDGGNVHQGT
-101 VNQADNDKAEKG
+101 
-113 AESAPA
+113 ESVPA

-143 GPAAFEKARA
+143 GPEAFEKARA

-175 QVFSNPKIA
+175 QVFSNQKIA
-184 DYMNA
+184 DSMNE

-262 NRITE
+262 SRVTE
-267 IWTDKPESVSGSAAM
+267 LWTDKKEAVTGSAAM
-282 IAREVRRLSGPLVLA
+282 IAREVRRLSGPMALA
-297 EPTDLNRELLEAV
+297 EPKDLTRELLEAV
-310 VTGIEGRYDPEYG
+310 VTGIEGRYDPDYG

-332 DGPRFPNVP
+332 DGPRFPNAP
-341 RLQLLLGVHA
+341 RLQFLMGLHA
-351 KNPRPELLKIVDHS
+351 ENPRPELLKIVDHS

-400 YDQAQLLEV
+400 YDQAQLLEA
-409 YAQAALLTDNP
+409 YAQAAMLTDNP

-426 AELVVFLER
+426 EELVVFLER
-435 EMTLPGGGFCAALDA
+435 EMTLPGGGFCSALDA

-461 WTEAQIRETLKPD
+461 WTEAEIRETLKPD

-488 QEFEHGRVLFLPNT
+488 QSFEHGRVLFLPVT
-502 IAELAAQLSTDAVS
+502 VAELAALQSTDAVS

-521 ADMRTQL
+521 VDMRNQL
-528 LDVRAM
+528 LHVRSK

-546 EWNALMIQGL
+546 EWNSLMIQGL
-556 ATSGQLLG
+556 ATSGQLPG
-564 REHDLQLATK
+564 REHDLQLASK

-630 ANELTTLQIAQF
+630 ANELTTRQIAQF
-642 YDESQATFFFT
+642 YDEAQSTFFFT

-679 IRNLLALSAHDPE
+679 IRNLLALSDHDPQ

-702 RFSGALNAA
+702 RFSGALDAA

-720 ALQDLLELQAIEAKT
+720 ALQDLLELQEVEARS
-735 ATGLLGLPLKKIRRG
+735 ATGLLDSPVRKTGCMEGAETRNVGL
-750 VTNETQDVSLTTR
+750 STR
-763 LTRPIFTAVASED
+763 LGHPIFTSVAGED
-776 APQPTADPP
+776 ARQPKEEAPEP
-785 LQTALES
+785 SES
-792 VEQQAFKP
+792 EGVEQQAFKP
-800 VLPNPLTPSPFKQAQ
+800 VVPDPLTPSPFRQGQ
-815 DSPVKVKIYPYFD
+815 ESPVKVKIYPYFD

-833 GKCLVAIE
+833 GKCLMAIE

-853 PANPDFTIPTDVKI
+853 PSNPDFTIPTQVKI
-867 TSKQKVKM
+867 TSKQKIKM

-889 GQDDPSHVYGERVI
+889 GQDEPSHVYGERVI

-911 ADETAEEAELE
+911 VDETAEVAELE
-922 VEVRVQACNSKTCEP
+922 VEVKVQACNSKTCEP

-953 EEIKRIHESKFPKDD
+953 DEIKRIHESKFPKDD
-968 DQETDK
+968 EKNMDEEEDG
-974 DKQKEQDDAQKPENA
+974 AQKD
-989 AEKKAQ
+989 EKGVDKKVE